1 MKSAKNRNSTKLNR
15 RNFLKTSAITALGAA
30 LTWPEIVP
38 SGVFAASAPGNR
50 ITIGCIGVGRM
61 GLGDMREILGFDQ
74 AHILA
79 VCDVDSNRVNY
90 ARRKVEEYYGMQT
103 TSGTYKGCAAYKDFR
118 DILDRKDIDAV
129 LICTPDHWH
138 ALPAIAAA
146 KAGKD
151 IFLQKPLT
159 LTVKEG
165 RILSDTVR
173 RYGRILQVGSQQR
186 SDARFR
192 FACEFVRNGRIGK
205 LHTIKVGLPID
216 PATSPQAPMPIP
228 KELDYQ
234 MWLGPAP
241 WADYTEKRVHP
252 QDGYGRPGWL
262 RISDYCCGMITG
274 WGAHHIDIAQ
284 WAMGTEYTGPIKV
297 RGWAEYPGD
306 GLWDVHG
313 KFRVECTYAN
323 GVKLICADNTK
334 NKQGIVFEGTEGR
347 VYVKRR
353 LIDAQPKSLLTSVID
368 PTEIRLYKSNNH
380 KQNFLECIRSRSE
393 PVAPVEIG
401 HRSNTVCILGYI
413 AMLLGRKLK
422 WDPKNERFID
432 DTEANRLLS
441 RPMRSPWKL

>member
-1 MKSAKNRNSTKLNR
+1 MNSRKNRKTGKLTR
-15 RNFLKTSAITALGAA
+15 RDFLKSSVGATAGAVLA
-30 LTWPEIVP
+30 FPEIVASVSAANAP
-38 SGVFAASAPGNR
+38 SRR

-74 AHILA
+74 AQVIA
-79 VCDVDSNRVNY
+79 VCDVDSKRLNH
-90 ARRKVEEYYGMQT
+90 ARQKVEEHYGAQK
-103 TSGTYKGCAAYKDFR
+103 TSGTYKGCARYKDFR
-118 DILDRKDIDAV
+118 ALLEREDIDAV

-151 IFLQKPLT
+151 IFLEKPLT

-192 FACEFVRNGRIGK
+192 FACELVRNGRIGK

-216 PATSPQAPMPIP
+216 PATSPQASMPIP

-241 WADYTEKRVHP
+241 WAEYTEKRVHP

-274 WGAHHIDIAQ
+274 WGSHHIDIAQ
-284 WAMGTEYTGPIKV
+284 WGMGTEYTGPV
-297 RGWAEYPGD
+297 EVQGWAEYPRD

-313 KFRVECTYAN
+313 KFRIEYTYAN

-334 NKQGIVFEGTEGR
+334 NKQGIVFEGTEGW

-353 LIDAQPKSLLTSVID
+353 LIDAQPKSLLTSVIG

-422 WDPKNERFID
+422 WDTERERFVND
-432 DTEANRLLS
+432 AQANQLLS